1 MKIIF
6 ASSNKHKL
14 KEIKNLLNSFEV
26 YAFDE
31 VLKPF
36 EIEEIGTSFKENAL
50 IKSKAVF
57 EALNAKQRAEFVV
70 LSDDSGLSVAAL
82 DNKPGIHSARFSA
95 QGDDESNKAK
105 LIKELQKLDLKESK
119 AHYTACI
126 ALSSNLGEFYSHGF
140 LHGRVIDTQRGQNGF
155 GYDSLFIPDGFT
167 QTLGELDEDIK
178 QAISHRTKALN
189 LAKLYLYNFHFAK
202 ENR

>member
-1 MKIIF
+1 MKIVF

-14 KEIKNLLNSFEV
+14 KEIKDLLSGFEI

-36 EIEEIGTSFKENAL
+36 EIDEIGKSFKENAL
-50 IKSKAVF
+50 IKSRAVF

-95 QGDDESNKAK
+95 QGDDGSNRTK
-105 LIKELQKLDLKESK
+105 LIKELEKLDLKESK

-140 LHGRVIDTQRGQNGF
+140 LHGRVIDTQKGQNGF
-155 GYDSLFIPDGFT
+155 GYDSLFIPNGFN
-167 QTLGELDEDIK
+167 QTLGELDESVK
-178 QAISHRTKALN
+178 RCISHRFRALSLSQIWLN
-189 LAKLYLYNFHFAK
+189 TFCKGK
-202 ENR
+202 K